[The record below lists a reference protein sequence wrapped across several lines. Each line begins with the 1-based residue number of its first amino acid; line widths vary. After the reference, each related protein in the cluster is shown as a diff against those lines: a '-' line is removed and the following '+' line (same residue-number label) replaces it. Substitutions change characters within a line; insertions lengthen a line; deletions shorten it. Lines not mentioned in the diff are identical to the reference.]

1 MSRHVASWWAKR
13 VDELSR
19 GEDAESIARRHG
31 VKARTLVWWR
41 SELVRRARKKPTSAP
56 GPRRLPVVVDRSRRA
71 MVSVRDDVLDVVV
84 ELDTARVVLRGALS
98 PEHLAALV
106 AAARSC

>member
-1 MSRHVASWWAKR
+1 ME
-13 VDELSR
+13 ELSR

-41 SELVRRARKKPTSAP
+41 SELVRRAREKSASAP
-56 GPRRLPVVVDRSRRA
+56 APRLLPVVVDRSRRTI
-71 MVSVRDDVLDVVV
+71 VEVRDDVLDVVV
-84 ELDTARVVLRGALS
+84 ELDDARVVVRGALR

-106 AAARSC
+106 TAARSC

>member
-13 VDELSR
+13 VEELSR

-41 SELVRRARKKPTSAP
+41 SELVRRAREKPASAS
-56 GPRRLPVVVDRSRRA
+56 GPRLLPVVVDRSRRA
-71 MVSVRDDVLDVVV
+71 IVEVRDDVLDVVV
-84 ELDTARVVLRGALS
+84 ELDAARIVVRGAIR

>member
-41 SELVRRARKKPTSAP
+41 SELVRRAREKPVS
-56 GPRRLPVVVDRSRRA
+56 GPRLLPVVVDRSRRA
-71 MVSVRDDVLDVVV
+71 IVDIRDDVLDVVV
-84 ELDTARVVLRGALS
+84 EFESARVVVRGAMR

-106 AAARSC
+106 TAARSC

>member
-1 MSRHVASWWAKR
+1 MSRHMESWWAKR

-41 SELVRRARKKPTSAP
+41 SELVRRAREKPTST
-56 GPRRLPVVVDRSRRA
+56 PRLLPVVVDRSRRA
-71 MVSVRDDVLDVVV
+71 IVEVRDDVLDVVV
-84 ELDTARVVLRGALS
+84 ELDAARVVVRGALR

-106 AAARSC
+106 TAARSC

>member
-13 VDELSR
+13 VGELSR

-31 VKARTLVWWR
+31 VRTRTLVWWR
-41 SELVRRARKKPTSAP
+41 SELARRAREKPGSTSAP
-56 GPRRLPVVVDRSRRA
+56 RLLPVVVDRSRRA
-71 MVSVRDDVLDVVV
+71 LVEVRDDVLDVVV
-84 ELDTARVVLRGALS
+84 ELDAARIVVRGAIR

>member
-1 MSRHVASWWAKR
+1 MA
-13 VDELSR
+13 R

-41 SELVRRARKKPTSAP
+41 SELVRRAREKSAAAP
-56 GPRRLPVVVDRSRRA
+56 APRLLPVVVDRSRRA
-71 MVSVRDDVLDVVV
+71 IVEVRDDVFDVVV
-84 ELDTARVVLRGALS
+84 ELDAARVVVRGALR

-106 AAARSC
+106 TAARSC

>member
-1 MSRHVASWWAKR
+1 M
-13 VDELSR
+13 SR

-41 SELVRRARKKPTSAP
+41 SELVRRAREKSTSAP
-56 GPRRLPVVVDRSRRA
+56 SPRLLPVVIDRSRRA
-71 MVSVRDDVLDVVV
+71 IVEVRDDVLDVVV
-84 ELDTARVVLRGALS
+84 ELDTARVVVRGAIR

>member
-31 VKARTLVWWR
+31 VRARTLVWWR
-41 SELVRRARKKPTSAP
+41 SELVRRAREKPAA
-56 GPRRLPVVVDRSRRA
+56 GPRLLPVVVDRSRRA
-71 MVSVRDDVLDVVV
+71 IVDIHDDVLDVVV
-84 ELDTARVVLRGALS
+84 ELGDARVVVRGAMC

-106 AAARSC
+106 TAARSC

>member
-1 MSRHVASWWAKR
+1 MSRHAASWWAKR
-13 VDELSR
+13 VDEMAR

-41 SELVRRARKKPTSAP
+41 SELVRRAREKSAAAP
-56 GPRRLPVVVDRSRRA
+56 APRLLPVVVDRSRRA
-71 MVSVRDDVLDVVV
+71 IVEVRDDVFDVVV
-84 ELDTARVVLRGALS
+84 ELDAARVVVRGALR

-106 AAARSC
+106 TAARSC